1 MQSLKLSR
9 KGKENTYVAGD
20 RIQQTSILKGRAE
33 VKRKTHRGDGGQ
45 VRNHRKTRRVGSQK
59 TRRVGSQKPSEEGA
73 SRRRVAPAPNA
84 RRSQMSTWFEHED
97 AQDGFTGAVSIEAGF
112 RGTAAGY
119 K

>member
-59 TRRVGSQKPSEEGA
+59 PSEEGA

-84 RRSQMSTWFEHED
+84 GRSQMSTWFEHED